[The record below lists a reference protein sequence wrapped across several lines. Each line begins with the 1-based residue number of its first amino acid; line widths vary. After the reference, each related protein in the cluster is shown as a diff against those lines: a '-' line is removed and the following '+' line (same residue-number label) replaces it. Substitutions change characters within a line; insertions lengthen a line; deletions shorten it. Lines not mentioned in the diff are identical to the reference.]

1 MTANIVVF
9 DARKLILVRQ
19 GESQTN
25 LLMVFQKAIELIKKK
40 EP

>member
-1 MTANIVVF
+1 MTTNIVVF

-25 LLMVFQKAIELIKKK
+25 LLKVF
-40 EP
+40 